1 MNSQLPKARRKPGPK
16 SKGAPKLEQL
26 TVRLDPKIRFGLEL
40 MSRANHQSLAQSVEW
55 AVRIAMQTVK
65 VNSTGTIGTLVD
77 IVSSHES
84 PTALLYRLWELEP
97 NLLTFEERAMI
108 RLINLA
114 DDLYV
119 EGEDKSPGTKSEF
132 AKIDFVFLDKHAE
145 QLRNFARLASEIGNV
160 DGWKHLRKLLS
171 LERKDMESEK
181 RAQARAAKKAA
192 RNATDLK
199 TD

>member
-1 MNSQLPKARRKPGPK
+1 MNSPIPKARRKPGPK
-16 SKGAPKLEQL
+16 SKGSPKLEQL

-55 AVRIAMQTVK
+55 AVRVAMQTVK

-77 IVSSHES
+77 IVFSQKS
-84 PTALLYRLWELEP
+84 PMALLYRLWELEP

-119 EGEDKSPGTKSEF
+119 EGAEKAPGSRAESE
-132 AKIDFVFLDKHAE
+132 KIDFAFLDKHAD
-145 QLRNFARLASEIGNV
+145 QLRSYARLASEIGNV

-192 RNATDLK
+192 RNADVPK
-199 TD
+199 PD